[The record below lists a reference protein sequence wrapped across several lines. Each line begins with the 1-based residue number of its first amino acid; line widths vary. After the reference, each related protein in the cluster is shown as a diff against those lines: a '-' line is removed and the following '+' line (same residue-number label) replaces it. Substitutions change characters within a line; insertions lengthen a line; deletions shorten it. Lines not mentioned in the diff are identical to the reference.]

1 MHKYH
6 NFRNQMPHFVSDII
20 LQNAPRYSLTND
32 DNAKKWSIGHSS
44 RKSRNALSFK
54 RTSVLPKNVARNT

>member
-6 NFRNQMPHFVSDII
+6 NFRNQMPHFVYDII

-32 DNAKKWSIGHSS
+32 NAKKWSIGDSS
-44 RKSRNALSFK
+44 GKSRNALSFK
-54 RTSVLPKNVARNT
+54 RTSVLLKDFARNT